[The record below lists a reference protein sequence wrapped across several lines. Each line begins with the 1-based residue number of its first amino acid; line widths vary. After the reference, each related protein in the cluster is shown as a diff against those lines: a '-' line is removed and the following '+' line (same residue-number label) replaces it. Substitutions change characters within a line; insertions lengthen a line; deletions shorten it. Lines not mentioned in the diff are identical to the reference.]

1 MKFESN
7 FFTSSS
13 WLYTLHL
20 RWRDNHLKMK
30 RKLNDDDVPEAVTN
44 NDSLANAPAKSTF
57 VSLGLDARLLQA
69 VNREKFAAPTP
80 VQTKAIPLLLGGKD
94 VLARAKTGSGKTLA
108 YLLPILHSVLQQKK
122 TNKRSKH
129 TSALVLVPTKELAV
143 QVTSAVKTFTSFCA
157 NDIRS
162 ENITRKEDVAV
173 TRARLAE
180 KPDVIVATPSRA
192 SQWLNN
198 DLLKLDELRHLVI
211 DEADLLLSYGYEEDL
226 QNLAALLPTSIQTI
240 MMSATLRAET
250 STLTKLFCKSS
261 KPVTIDLSAE
271 EAAEKPTLSQYVV
284 RTAEEDKFLLVY
296 AIFKLQLI
304 KGKVIIFVADIDR
317 CYRVKLFLEQFGIRA
332 CVLNSELPVNS
343 RLHVVEE
350 FNRGVYDIVI
360 AVDETEIVGQGDTKR
375 KRQKMDKLSEENVDH
390 EEWASRVTAPA
401 TDGTVTDEAN
411 VAALA
416 PFRSETRSRQNGSK
430 EDPEYGVSRGIDFR
444 HVSWVL
450 NFDLPTSSKSYTHR
464 TGRTARA
471 GQTGMA
477 LSFYVTKEF
486 YRKHKPTSIPQCEK
500 DEEVLAKIKKK
511 QEESGSKIEEWSFD
525 MNKLE
530 GFRYRFTDALRS
542 VTRIAV
548 REARTREL
556 RQELINS
563 TKLKQHFEENPEDLR
578 HLRHDGES
586 HAVRQQPHLRHV
598 PEYLL
603 PSGGKQAIG
612 KDVGFVGMRKDKEN
626 RIRKARAFNKSRG
639 KGRLQKSKG
648 MDPLKSLNVRGRA
661 KK

>member
-1 MKFESN
+1 
-7 FFTSSS
+7 
-13 WLYTLHL
+13 
-20 RWRDNHLKMK
+20 MK

-44 NDSLANAPAKSTF
+44 NGSPANAPAKSTF

-94 VLARAKTGSGKTLA
+94 VLTRAKTGSGKTLA

-129 TSALVLVPTKELAV
+129 TSALVLVPTRELAV

-198 DLLKLDELRHLVI
+198 DVLKLDELRHLVI

-261 KPVTIDLSAE
+261 KPVTLDLSAE

-317 CYRVKLFLEQFGIRA
+317 CYRVKL
-332 CVLNSELPVNS
+332 S
-343 RLHVVEE
+343 
-350 FNRGVYDIVI
+350 
-360 AVDETEIVGQGDTKR
+360 T
-375 KRQKMDKLSEENVDH
+375 
-390 EEWASRVTAPA
+390 
-401 TDGTVTDEAN
+401 
-411 VAALA
+411 
-416 PFRSETRSRQNGSK
+416 
-430 EDPEYGVSRGIDFR
+430 
-444 HVSWVL
+444 
-450 NFDLPTSSKSYTHR
+450 
-464 TGRTARA
+464 
-471 GQTGMA
+471 
-477 LSFYVTKEF
+477 
-486 YRKHKPTSIPQCEK
+486 
-500 DEEVLAKIKKK
+500 
-511 QEESGSKIEEWSFD
+511 
-525 MNKLE
+525 
-530 GFRYRFTDALRS
+530 LR
-542 VTRIAV
+542 
-548 REARTREL
+548 
-556 RQELINS
+556 
-563 TKLKQHFEENPEDLR
+563 
-578 HLRHDGES
+578 
-586 HAVRQQPHLRHV
+586 
-598 PEYLL
+598 
-603 PSGGKQAIG
+603 
-612 KDVGFVGMRKDKEN
+612 
-626 RIRKARAFNKSRG
+626 
-639 KGRLQKSKG
+639 
-648 MDPLKSLNVRGRA
+648 
-661 KK
+661 